1 MYRRSKQFDNFYSM
15 PYPQFPKNFLF
26 GTATAAFQIEGSPAA
41 DGKGKSIWDVFT
53 HVPGKVRTGENADLA
68 CDTYAHPERDIQ
80 TMSELGLNAYRFSI
94 AWSRVLP
101 EGRGQVNQKGLDYYR
116 RLVDLLLA
124 RNITP
129 FITLF
134 HWDTP
139 QALQD
144 LCGGFAGRDMA
155 NYFADYTEVVVNALG
170 DRARNWIT
178 LNEPWEHAALGHLLG
193 NHAPGRHNIFT
204 YFRVAHHELLGHGLA
219 LERIRA
225 ISPDAR
231 VGITLSLTPIYPA
244 SSNPKDIPAAQ
255 VANQFFNDFYLDGI
269 FKGSYPNPLWKQIGI
284 ARPKIGADD
293 MKIISQPIDFLGVN
307 YYSREFA
314 RAAWYIPFL
323 RAWVDEVQVDDR
335 EQVINGR
342 QYTNAGREVY
352 APAFYE
358 MLMRLKNEYGNPRT
372 YITENGAS
380 FTDVVENGQVH
391 DPLRIAFLESYMEAA
406 AQAIRDGVN
415 LHGYFIWSLV
425 DNFEWN
431 SGYSKRFGLV
441 HVDHVT
447 QERIVKDSGRWYAEL
462 IRNQAI

>member
-1 MYRRSKQFDNFYSM
+1 MTH
-15 PYPQFPKNFLF
+15 PQFPPNFLF

-41 DGKGKSIWDVFT
+41 DGKGRSIWDVFT
-53 HVPGKVRTGENADLA
+53 HTPKKIRTGENADIA
-68 CDTYAHPERDIQ
+68 CDSYRDPERDLALM
-80 TMSELGLNAYRFSI
+80 TELGFNAYRFSI

-101 EGRGQVNQKGLDYYR
+101 VGRGQVNQKGMDYYR

-144 LCGGFAGRDMA
+144 LCGGFGGRDMA
-155 NYFADYTEVVVNALG
+155 NYFADYAEVVVKALG
-170 DRARNWIT
+170 DRTKNWIT
-178 LNEPWEHAALGHLLG
+178 LNEPWEHAAFGHLLG
-193 NHAPGRHNIFT
+193 NHAPGHHNPWE
-204 YFRVAHHELLGHGLA
+204 YFRAAHHQLLGHGLA
-219 LERIRA
+219 IERIHSA
-225 ISPDAR
+225 SPDAQ

-244 SSNPKDIPAAQ
+244 TSNPKDIAAAK

-269 FKGSYPNPLWKQIGI
+269 FKGLYPNPLWKQIGI
-284 ARPKIGADD
+284 ARPKIGMDD
-293 MKIISQPIDFLGVN
+293 MKIISRPVDFLGVN

-314 RAAWYIPFL
+314 RAAWYVPFL
-323 RAWVDEVQVDDR
+323 GGWVDEVQVNDH
-335 EQVINGR
+335 EQVINGQ

-358 MLMRLKNEYGNPRT
+358 TLMRLKDEYDNPRMF
-372 YITENGAS
+372 ITENGAS

-391 DPLRIAFLESYMEAA
+391 DPLRTAFLESYMEAA
-406 AQAIRDGVN
+406 AQAIRDGAN
-415 LHGYFIWSLV
+415 LHGYFIWSIL

-441 HVDHVT
+441 YVDHAS
-447 QERIVKDSGRWYAEL
+447 QRRIIKDSGRWVSEL
-462 IRNQAI
+462 IRNQGNVK